1 MKFAIWA
8 AVSTVAQAESDKASL
23 AEQESKCRAVGL
35 SRGWAESGGPY
46 VVPGESRTRWV
57 NLRDAENEIPALRAM
72 LEDAKR
78 GTFDLL
84 VLYDYNRLRDLLDPV
99 AKTLANYGAQIYSVS
114 QPVEPIPAE
123 EWNPYASDSS
133 SMMQGMSQIISRWQI
148 ADLRRKYLYGVS
160 ARVRSGLPSLR
171 IPYGYRKPAGQE
183 MDRRAVPV
191 IHPPEARIVEEIKGQ
206 FLSGCSYYD
215 ICDWLNSRSI
225 PTPQGGKGWSH
236 SVIKRIVT
244 NPFYAGRVSFQRNRL
259 VRDPNSPDRPRIKR
273 NQAPSIM
280 AEGKHKAL
288 WSWEDHQA
296 LLVEHDRRIGTPRNR
311 RYAFSGLLSCSI
323 CGARL
328 VHDHGV
334 WRCKQ
339 KDGPLKDHIGMSMA
353 ESLAIIPRALQKALY
368 NVDPAAPSRR
378 ETVMVGDVG
387 DLERQRRRV
396 QAAYESEVYSLEE
409 AEEKIKAIDA
419 QIKER
424 KDGELSRLRKIK
436 ERESFRLTLD
446 QAREILEILP
456 AWVQGQDPKRVNSF
470 LLRLVREIVVTPEGE
485 VSVCLVGE

>member
-8 AVSTVAQAESDKASL
+8 AVSTESQASEDKASL
-23 AEQESKCRAVGL
+23 PHQEENCRRVALAKGWHDTGL
-35 SRGWAESGGPY
+35 TY
-46 VVPGESRTRWV
+46 VVAGQSRTRYV
-57 NLRDAENEIPALRAM
+57 NLRDAENEIPPLHRAL
-72 LEDAKR
+72 EEAKR
-78 GTFDLL
+78 G
-84 VLYDYNRLRDLLDPV
+84 LYDILILYDFNRMRDLLDPV
-99 AKTLANYGAQIYSVS
+99 SKTLAAYGVQMYSVN
-114 QPVEPIPAE
+114 QPVDPLPQE
-123 EWNPYASDSS
+123 EFHPYASDSD
-133 SMMQGMSQIISRWQI
+133 SMVRGMSQIISRWQVS
-148 ADLRRKYLYGVS
+148 DLRRKYLYGVS

-191 IHPPEARIVEEIKGQ
+191 IHPPEARIVEEIKSQ
-206 FLSGCSYYD
+206 FLSGVSYYD

-259 VRDPNSPDRPRIKR
+259 VRDPNSPDRPRVKR

-311 RYAFSGLLSCSI
+311 RYAFSGLLVCSV